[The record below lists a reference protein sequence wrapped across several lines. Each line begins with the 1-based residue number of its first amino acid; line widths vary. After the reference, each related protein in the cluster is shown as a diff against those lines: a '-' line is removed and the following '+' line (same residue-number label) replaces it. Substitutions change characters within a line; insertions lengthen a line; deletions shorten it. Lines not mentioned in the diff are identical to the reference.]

1 MSQINSLNST
11 PLQDLITLRR
21 AAEDA
26 LRAKERRIPEKLLE
40 SKMSELT
47 QSTSYIN
54 SLHSQLEHEKRQGQQ
69 TLASLHTGLQAKER
83 EIKKL
88 QKQLKSLSA
97 KNTALEQDLL
107 SSGKTISDLIEER
120 QNLTREHHQEIA
132 DLKLKHEQ
140 EIYILK
146 KMKR

>member
-1 MSQINSLNST
+1 MSQISSLNST

-54 SLHSQLEHEKRQGQQ
+54 SLHSQLENEKRQGQQ
-69 TLASLHTGLQAKER
+69 TLASLHTALESKDR
-83 EIKKL
+83 EVKKL
-88 QKQLKSLSA
+88 QKQVKSLSS

-107 SSGKTISDLIEER
+107 SSRKTISDLIEER
-120 QNLTREHHQEIA
+120 QNLTREHHQELA